1 MTELIELIL
10 AKPLEFLA
18 GFGISATTIFS
29 IWKLLAW
36 IISLFTKGKRL
47 RKEKETQTA
56 IAAAVINAFGGLDKF
71 INKVAERVIFS
82 ISESEFARIL
92 KNQLEQIKEST
103 NCPVELQAYI
113 ETVLTQDGSE
123 DLKVIYE
130 QIKNNLL
137 FQVQNKTNQIIKVDD
152 VVLEEVDDV
161 VLEEN
166 DELNKQNI
174 QEQKQNIHT
183 LEHIDSNTENKEGD
197 VDYA

>member
-1 MTELIELIL
+1 MTELIELFL
-10 AKPLEFLA
+10 SKPLEFLA
-18 GFGISATTIFS
+18 GLGISATTIFS
-29 IWKLLAW
+29 IWKFLAW
-36 IISLFTKGKRL
+36 FISLFTKSRRL

-71 INKVAERVIFS
+71 IDKMAERVIFS
-82 ISESEFARIL
+82 ISESEFAQIL
-92 KNQLEQIKEST
+92 RDQLEQIKESS

-130 QIKNNLL
+130 QIKNNLIL
-137 FQVQNKTNQIIKVDD
+137 QAQNKAKQII
-152 VVLEEVDDV
+152 EVGEV

-166 DELNKQNI
+166 DEFNKQNI
-174 QEQKQNIHT
+174 QEHKQNVQT
-183 LEHIDSNTENKEGD
+183 LEYIDSNTGDKEGD

>member
-10 AKPLEFLA
+10 SKPLEFLA
-18 GFGISATTIFS
+18 GLGISATTIFS
-29 IWKLLAW
+29 IWKFLAW
-36 IISLFTKGKRL
+36 FISLFTKSRRL

-71 INKVAERVIFS
+71 IDKMAERVIFS
-82 ISESEFARIL
+82 ISKSEFAQIL
-92 KNQLEQIKEST
+92 RDQLEQIKESS

-130 QIKNNLL
+130 QIKNNLIL
-137 FQVQNKTNQIIKVDD
+137 QAQNKAKQII
-152 VVLEEVDDV
+152 EVGEV
-161 VLEEN
+161 ALEEN
-166 DELNKQNI
+166 DKFNKQNI
-174 QEQKQNIHT
+174 QEHKQNVQT
-183 LEHIDSNTENKEGD
+183 LEYIDSNNGDKEGD